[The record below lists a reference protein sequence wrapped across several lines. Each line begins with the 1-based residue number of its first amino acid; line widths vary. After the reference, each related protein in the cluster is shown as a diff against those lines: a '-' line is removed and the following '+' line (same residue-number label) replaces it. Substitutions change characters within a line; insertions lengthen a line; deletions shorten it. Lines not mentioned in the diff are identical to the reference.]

1 MVEGHQP
8 ATGAVLSKSEEELR
22 DRAIA
27 LLARV
32 EGVARVFPSSDGV
45 ENELRVLRQARQQLE
60 TLFLLVV
67 VGEFNSGKSAF
78 INALVGEPIMPE
90 GVTPTTAMIHLLA
103 VSYTH
108 LRAHETV
115 LDIVCRLLLEKQ
127 KTGSNTEYHH
137 LSTLMSAKHYVWE
150 ALDPGLSAFS
160 ITNCLP
166 THIRPTG
173 VHSGPVN

>member
-1 MVEGHQP
+1 VVEGHQP
-8 ATGAVLSKSEEELR
+8 GTGAVLSKSEEELR

-90 GVTPTTAMIHLLA
+90 GVTPTTAMIHLL
-103 VSYTH
+103 VSVD
-108 LRAHETV
+108 E
-115 LDIVCRLLLEKQ
+115 
-127 KTGSNTEYHH
+127 
-137 LSTLMSAKHYVWE
+137 
-150 ALDPGLSAFS
+150 
-160 ITNCLP
+160 
-166 THIRPTG
+166 
-173 VHSGPVN
+173 